1 MADLSSYVYVVTQER
16 EVKVSATSPVEAAQL
31 ANAAFNDEI
40 REGDLA
46 QTHIVKAVRERSF
59 NVREDS

>member
-1 MADLSSYVYVVTQER
+1 MPDLASYIYVVTQER
-16 EVKVSATSPVEAAQL
+16 EVKVSAASPVEAAQL
-31 ANAAFNDEI
+31 ANAAFNNEI

-46 QTHIVKAVRERSF
+46 QTHIVTAVRECSF